1 MNLRKLPHF
10 KKREKMLFSRVN
22 QNFLILLEITAYVL
36 TKIPESYKN
45 GLLRESSFFFWQKKK
60 RESSAA
66 VYFRGSLQAHQVA
79 GF

>member
-1 MNLRKLPHF
+1 
-10 KKREKMLFSRVN
+10 MLFSRVN

-45 GLLRESSFFFWQKKK
+45 GLLRESSFFFWQKK
-60 RESSAA
+60 RQSSAA